1 MAKMWYTPEEAQG
14 KLGCSADELK
24 DMVKDGL
31 LREFRDAPNK
41 IIYKVEEVDAL
52 AMSDLS
58 STGSGEIH
66 LASEPE
72 DTSGSMTGI
81 PLGDTGMA
89 SGLDL
94 SAGTGPL
101 PADTADHIGLE
112 DTGSAESP
120 DDTVVTSHGV
130 NVLDDTDEQLSPV
143 DPHAQTQIAPDLQDL
158 DDQVALDG
166 GGSGSGLLDL
176 SREADDT
183 SLGAELLEEIYP
195 GSEDEGAIETQVP
208 GGFELPTDTTTSV
221 GGAQAQVQAV
231 PVADFT
237 SVITVEDPTSA
248 WYGAMMFLPF
258 LVLLLLSVI
267 TAAVAT
273 DVQPGLLDIL
283 SKNIWIIIGGCG
295 GLTLVIFLMGTFFAG
310 RTPTPKAPRATKPKK
325 TRKK

>member
-1 MAKMWYTPEEAQG
+1 MMAKMWYTPEEAQA
-14 KLGCSADELK
+14 KLGCSAEELK
-24 DMVKDGL
+24 SMVKDGL

-58 STGSGEIH
+58 STGTGEIQ
-66 LASEPE
+66 LAPEPE

-81 PLGDTGMA
+81 PLGDTGTA
-89 SGLDL
+89 LDL
-94 SAGTGPL
+94 SGTSPL
-101 PADTADHIGLE
+101 PSDTADQIGLD
-112 DTGSAESP
+112 DTSSAEAP

-130 NVLDDTDEQLSPV
+130 NVLDDTDEGLAPV

-158 DDQVALDG
+158 DDQVSLDG

-208 GGFELPTDTTTSV
+208 GGFELPTDATTGVSDMPTP
-221 GGAQAQVQAV
+221 AAV

-237 SVITVEDPTSA
+237 TAITVEDPTSG
-248 WYGAMMFLPF
+248 WYGAMMILPF
-258 LVLLLLSVI
+258 LILLLLSVI

-273 DVQPGLLDIL
+273 GVQPGLFAML
-283 SKNIWIIIGGCG
+283 SKNIWFIVGGCG

-310 RTPTPKAPRATKPKK
+310 RTPTPKAPKTAKPKK
-325 TRKK
+325 TKKK

>member
-1 MAKMWYTPEEAQG
+1 MAKMWYTPEEARA
-14 KLGCSADELK
+14 KLGCSPEGLK
-24 DMVKDGL
+24 QMVKDGL

-41 IIYKVEEVDAL
+41 VIYKVDEVDAL
-52 AMSDLS
+52 TQTDLS
-58 STGSGEIH
+58 STGSGEIQ
-66 LASEPE
+66 LAPEPE

-81 PLGDTGMA
+81 PLGDTGT
-89 SGLDL
+89 GLDL
-94 SAGTGPL
+94 AAGAGPVL
-101 PADTADHIGLE
+101 SDTADQIGLE

-130 NVLDDTDEQLSPV
+130 NVLDDTDEVVSPV

-158 DDQVALDG
+158 EDQVSLDG

-208 GGFELPTDTTTSV
+208 GGFELPTDASATVDATQTP
-221 GGAQAQVQAV
+221 AV

-237 SVITVEDPTSA
+237 QAITIEDPTSS
-248 WYGAMMFLPF
+248 WYGAMMLLPF
-258 LVLLLLSVI
+258 LVLILLSVI

-273 DVQPGLLDIL
+273 DVQPGLFNVL
-283 SKNIWIIIGGCG
+283 SKNVWYIMGGGCG
-295 GLTLVIFLMGTFFAG
+295 LTLIIFLMGTFFAG
-310 RTPTPKAPRATKPKK
+310 RTPAPKTQKTKK
-325 TRKK
+325 TKKK

>member
-1 MAKMWYTPEEAQG
+1 MAKMWYTPEDAQG
-14 KLGCSADELK
+14 KLGCSAEELK
-24 DMVKDGL
+24 AMVKDGL

-66 LASEPE
+66 LAPEPE

-81 PLGDTGMA
+81 PLGDTGTA
-89 SGLDL
+89 LDL
-94 SAGTGPL
+94 SGGAGSL
-101 PADTADHIGLE
+101 PSDTADQVGLD
-112 DTGSAESP
+112 DTSSAEAP

-130 NVLDDTDEQLSPV
+130 NVLDDTDEGLSPV
-143 DPHAQTQIAPDLQDL
+143 DPHAQTQISPDLQDL
-158 DDQVALDG
+158 DDQVSLDG

-208 GGFELPTDTTTSV
+208 GGFELPTDVSTGV
-221 GGAQAQVQAV
+221 GGTQVQAV

-237 SVITVEDPTSA
+237 SVVTVEDPTSA

-267 TAAVAT
+267 TASVAT
-273 DVQPGLLDIL
+273 NVQPGLLDVL
-283 SKNIWIIIGGCG
+283 GTNIWYIVGGCG
-295 GLTLVIFLMGTFFAG
+295 VLTLVIFMMGTFFAG
-310 RTPTPKAPRATKPKK
+310 RAPTPKAPKTAKPKK
-325 TRKK
+325 ARKK

>member
-1 MAKMWYTPEEAQG
+1 MMAKMWYTPEEAQA
-14 KLGCSADELK
+14 KLGCSADGLK
-24 DMVKDGL
+24 QMVKDGL

-41 IIYKVEEVDAL
+41 VIYKVEEVDAL
-52 AMSDLS
+52 AQSDLS
-58 STGSGEIH
+58 STGSGEIQ
-66 LASEPE
+66 LAPEPE

-81 PLGDTGMA
+81 PLGDTGT
-89 SGLDL
+89 GLDV
-94 SAGTGPL
+94 SAGTGPV
-101 PADTADHIGLE
+101 PGDTADQIGLE

-130 NVLDDTDEQLSPV
+130 NVLDDTDEALSPV

-158 DDQVALDG
+158 DDQVSLDG

-208 GGFELPTDTTTSV
+208 GGFELPTDAAATV
-221 GGAQAQVQAV
+221 GATQTQAV

-237 SVITVEDPTSA
+237 QVVTVEDPTSS

-258 LVLLLLSVI
+258 LVLILLSVI

-273 DVQPGLLDIL
+273 DVQPGLFDVL
-283 SKNIWIIIGGCG
+283 SPNIWFIVGGCG
-295 GLTLVIFLMGTFFAG
+295 GLTLIIFLMGTFFAG
-310 RTPTPKAPRATKPKK
+310 RTPTPKVQKPTKTKK
-325 TRKK
+325 K

>member
-1 MAKMWYTPEEAQG
+1 MAKMWYTPEEAQA
-14 KLGCSADELK
+14 KLGCSADGLK
-24 DMVKDGL
+24 QMVKDGL

-41 IIYKVEEVDAL
+41 VIYKVEEVDAL
-52 AMSDLS
+52 AQSDLS
-58 STGSGEIH
+58 STGSGEIQ
-66 LASEPE
+66 LAPEPE

-81 PLGDTGMA
+81 PLGDTGT
-89 SGLDL
+89 GLDV
-94 SAGTGPL
+94 SAGTGPV
-101 PADTADHIGLE
+101 PGDTADQIGLE

-130 NVLDDTDEQLSPV
+130 NVLDDTDEALSPV

-158 DDQVALDG
+158 DDQVSLDG

-208 GGFELPTDTTTSV
+208 GGFELPTDAAATV
-221 GGAQAQVQAV
+221 GATQTQAV

-237 SVITVEDPTSA
+237 QVVTVEDPTSS

-258 LVLLLLSVI
+258 LVLILLSVI

-273 DVQPGLLDIL
+273 DVQPGLFDVL
-283 SKNIWIIIGGCG
+283 SPNIWFIVGGCG
-295 GLTLVIFLMGTFFAG
+295 GLTLIIFLMGTFFAG
-310 RTPTPKAPRATKPKK
+310 RTPTPKVQKPTKTKK
-325 TRKK
+325 K

>member
-1 MAKMWYTPEEAQG
+1 VRTMAKMWYTPEEAQR
-14 KLGCSADELK
+14 KLGCSAEELK
-24 DMVKDGL
+24 AMVKDGL

-58 STGSGEIH
+58 STGSGEIQ
-66 LASEPE
+66 LAPEPE

-81 PLGDTGMA
+81 PLGDTGTA
-89 SGLDL
+89 LDL
-94 SAGTGPL
+94 SAGSGPL
-101 PADTADHIGLE
+101 PSDTADQVGLE
-112 DTGSAESP
+112 DTGSAEAP

-130 NVLDDTDEQLSPV
+130 NVLDDTDEGLAPV

-158 DDQVALDG
+158 EDQVSLDG

-208 GGFELPTDTTTSV
+208 GGFDLPTDETASMSGTP
-221 GGAQAQVQAV
+221 VQAA
-231 PVADFT
+231 PVANFMP
-237 SVITVEDPTSA
+237 VIAVEDPTSA

-273 DVQPGLLDIL
+273 DVQPGLFDVL
-283 SKNIWIIIGGCG
+283 SANIWYIVGGCG
-295 GLTLVIFLMGTFFAG
+295 ALTLVIFLMGTFFAG
-310 RTPTPKAPRATKPKK
+310 RAPTPKAPKTAKPKK
-325 TRKK
+325 ARKK

>member
-1 MAKMWYTPEEAQG
+1 MAKMWYAPDEAQA
-14 KLGCSADELK
+14 KLGCSAEELK
-24 DMVKDGL
+24 AMVKDGL

-58 STGSGEIH
+58 STGSGEIQ
-66 LASEPE
+66 LAPEPE

-81 PLGDTGMA
+81 PLGDTGT
-89 SGLDL
+89 GLDM
-94 SAGTGPL
+94 SGTKPL
-101 PADTADHIGLE
+101 PSDTADQVGLD
-112 DTGSAESP
+112 DTSSAEAP

-130 NVLDDTDEQLSPV
+130 NVLDDTDEELTPV
-143 DPHAQTQIAPDLQDL
+143 DPHAQTQISPDLQDL
-158 DDQVALDG
+158 DDQVSLDG

-208 GGFELPTDTTTSV
+208 GGFEMPTEATAGIS
-221 GGAQAQVQAV
+221 GMQAQAV

-237 SVITVEDPTSA
+237 TVITAEDPTSG

-267 TAAVAT
+267 TAAVAS
-273 DVQPGLLDIL
+273 DVHPSLFDVL
-283 SKNIWIIIGGCG
+283 STNIWFIVGGCG
-295 GLTLVIFLMGTFFAG
+295 VVTLIIFLMGTFFAG
-310 RTPTPKAPRATKPKK
+310 RAPTPKAPKVAKPKK